1 MWENNNRQYVYLRW
15 SYTAQRKSNHTKGF
29 SWLLRRVQPIFPNPC
44 QDLWFHCILFSS
56 PYEEWSNQ
64 AWKRVSSVCW
74 RVKRDFQNNPLSR
87 WGFFMYCFFYCKIVC
102 FKIAKEVTIIVE
114 ILASR
119 IAGPFSGTM
128 HNYCIACPHMWCS
141 CVIIQPLDRSY
152 FVKWNAE
159 LLHTRHRSWSDTCK

>member
-1 MWENNNRQYVYLRW
+1 MFICAEATQHKERATIPRDFPDSWEGYNQYSQTHARTCDSAVY
-15 SYTAQRKSNHTKGF
+15 F
-29 SWLLRRVQPIFPNPC
+29 FPP
-44 QDLWFHCILFSS
+44 L
-56 PYEEWSNQ
+56 YEEWSNQ

-87 WGFFMYCFFYCKIVC
+87 WGFFMYCFFYCKIGH

-119 IAGPFSGTM
+119 MAGPFSGTM